1 MGDPHRRRNDG
12 GRGSA
17 CRSPVRGDIADRAQ
31 RALRP
36 VHRAGALTARLGGFC
51 LALRLSSA
59 VWSGGLPAKTDHR
72 PSGRPARRPRYRHS
86 GRCNS
91 RRLAMGPFV
100 LGRHR
105 QASRDVAA
113 AAARSSAPRSC
124 ADLGGLRLC
133 RAANAAR
140 CANQPRLRQD
150 DRIAASFR
158 SDLRHDAWRSG
169 HHHGNARH
177 VRLLARLHRIRAHLL
192 RVEHGGA
199 DDDRDDCG
207 LHCSLAAG
215 AALARGLSRI
225 AARAIIVL
233 VAASVVIP
241 ILWTLLSGFK
251 HRVDIV
257 TPTPMLFFTPTL
269 DNFLYVLERDSVR
282 AGLINSIIVS
292 GCSVLI
298 GAAFGLPLAYAVARY
313 PMRFANDIQFFVLS
327 LRFLP
332 PVAIAIPL
340 IVIWLDVDLYDTRIA
355 LIVTYSLLTL
365 ATTIW
370 LAIPAFK
377 RVPNEIEEAAFV
389 DGYGPYA
396 IFFLIALP
404 IAWKSLIGAIVFS
417 FVLVWNEFLIALM
430 LTTSDAKTL
439 PVVASEM
446 TQLGRDVPW
455 GILNASVILLSLP
468 PLLFLGVLSSFLN
481 SALKTRNQG

>member
-1 MGDPHRRRNDG
+1 M
-12 GRGSA
+12 
-17 CRSPVRGDIADRAQ
+17 
-31 RALRP
+31 
-36 VHRAGALTARLGGFC
+36 
-51 LALRLSSA
+51 
-59 VWSGGLPAKTDHR
+59 
-72 PSGRPARRPRYRHS
+72 
-86 GRCNS
+86 
-91 RRLAMGPFV
+91 
-100 LGRHR
+100 
-105 QASRDVAA
+105 
-113 AAARSSAPRSC
+113 ARS
-124 ADLGGLRLC
+124 
-133 RAANAAR
+133 
-140 CANQPRLRQD
+140 
-150 DRIAASFR
+150 
-158 SDLRHDAWRSG
+158 
-169 HHHGNARH
+169 
-177 VRLLARLHRIRAHLL
+177 
-192 RVEHGGA
+192 
-199 DDDRDDCG
+199 
-207 LHCSLAAG
+207 
-215 AALARGLSRI
+215 LSQL
-225 AARAIIVL
+225 AARAIIAL
-233 VAASVVIP
+233 VAASVVVP

-251 HRVDIV
+251 NRVDIV

-269 DNFLYVLERDSVR
+269 DNFLYVLERESVR

-298 GAAFGLPLAYAVARY
+298 GAALGLPLAYAVARY
-313 PMRFANDIQFFVLS
+313 PMRFASDIQFFVLS

-340 IVIWLDVDLYDTRIA
+340 IVIWLDVGLYDTRTA

-404 IAWKSLIGAIVFS
+404 IAWKSLMGAIVFS

-468 PLLFLGVLSSFLN
+468 PLLFLGVLSGFLS